1 MDDDQ
6 ITLEF
11 GRVISVTASGS
22 TRATTIQLAAVGSE
36 GDDDGA
42 ERGDA
47 VEVLQPAGL
56 MAAPAVTATT
66 EAPFIRLGDR
76 QVALGLI
83 DKGAAAQNVEGGETR
98 VYGSGASNAQTV
110 IRLRANGDIEITAG
124 STHEVVINGG
134 TLKVARVT
142 DPVRIG
148 TLTAIAGPYPVTFTT
163 VLQDAAGVP
172 LAPVVGPTAA
182 LSGFVSTAGGAART
196 KA

>member
-1 MDDDQ
+1 MTDDDQ
-6 ITLEF
+6 ITIEF
-11 GRVISVTASGS
+11 GRVISVTAASS

-47 VEVLQPAGL
+47 VEVLQPAGV
-56 MAAPAVTATT
+56 MASPSITATT
-66 EAPFIRLGDR
+66 EAPFVRLGDR

-83 DKGAAAQNVEGGETR
+83 DKGAPAQSVEGGETR
-98 VYGSGASNAQTV
+98 VYGCGASNAQTV

-124 STHEVVINGG
+124 STHEVIINGG

-148 TLTAIAGPYPVTFTT
+148 TLTAVAGPYCRWAYWAA
-163 VLQDAAGVP
+163 VL
-172 LAPVVGPTAA
+172 
-182 LSGFVSTAGGAART
+182 
-196 KA
+196 

>member
-83 DKGAAAQNVEGGETR
+83 DKGAAGRRGRRDA
-98 VYGSGASNAQTV
+98 
-110 IRLRANGDIEITAG
+110 RLRQRGEQRDGDAAHPRFGCRRDHVDQQRERRDHRTG
-124 STHEVVINGG
+124 DRRRDVPRR
-134 TLKVARVT
+134 VASVPARQ
-142 DPVRIG
+142 PVRH
-148 TLTAIAGPYPVTFTT
+148 
-163 VLQDAAGVP
+163 
-172 LAPVVGPTAA
+172 
-182 LSGFVSTAGGAART
+182 GGDDVHRC
-196 KA
+196 